1 MRSPVNVA
9 PATTTLLRNEF
20 FECPIAVRSPFND
33 LDEWR
38 WLRGE
43 LHATRSRTDV
53 ESIHAAT
60 CGGCPEVLPR
70 QIITHASV
78 HGAVALEVNDPTKLL
93 RSVGLWLVESS
104 SRTGNLASA
113 SRRITADCMQEL
125 RNSLNSFVL
134 DGSALYRIFTNK
146 GDSLH

>member
-1 MRSPVNVA
+1 MPSCGWWWALAPRRCRPSSPRRVGAPANMRSPVNVA

-38 WLRGE
+38 RLRGE

-70 QIITHASV
+70 QIITHASI
-78 HGAVALEVNDPTKLL
+78 HGAVAL
-93 RSVGLWLVESS
+93 R
-104 SRTGNLASA
+104 
-113 SRRITADCMQEL
+113 
-125 RNSLNSFVL
+125 
-134 DGSALYRIFTNK
+134 
-146 GDSLH
+146 